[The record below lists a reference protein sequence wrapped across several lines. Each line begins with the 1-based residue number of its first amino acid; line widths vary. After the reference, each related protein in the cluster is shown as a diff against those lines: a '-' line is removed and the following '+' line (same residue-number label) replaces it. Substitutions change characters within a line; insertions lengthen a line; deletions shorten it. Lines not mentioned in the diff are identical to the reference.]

1 MLIFKYIKKAK
12 NQIDMANLQ
21 FTRDIIK
28 FDAANMDAVEF
39 QQFLEDMD
47 ISHEWN
53 EVTVYDFND
62 GIYDVYL
69 IDIDMP
75 VRFINGVFIPEED

>member
-1 MLIFKYIKKAK
+1 MT
-12 NQIDMANLQ
+12 DLQ
-21 FTRDIIK
+21 FTRDVIA

-39 QQFLEDMD
+39 QQFLEAMD

-53 EVTVYDFND
+53 EVTVGDYND

-69 IDIDMP
+69 FDLDMP
-75 VRFINGVFIPEED
+75 VRYINGKYVPEELWPED

>member
-1 MLIFKYIKKAK
+1 MT
-12 NQIDMANLQ
+12 DLQ

-39 QQFLEDMD
+39 QQFLDD
-47 ISHEWN
+47 NKISYEWV
-53 EVTVYDFND
+53 EVTVADYND

-69 IDIDMP
+69 FDYEMP
-75 VRFINGVFIPEED
+75 VCYINGKYVPDELWPEEYL